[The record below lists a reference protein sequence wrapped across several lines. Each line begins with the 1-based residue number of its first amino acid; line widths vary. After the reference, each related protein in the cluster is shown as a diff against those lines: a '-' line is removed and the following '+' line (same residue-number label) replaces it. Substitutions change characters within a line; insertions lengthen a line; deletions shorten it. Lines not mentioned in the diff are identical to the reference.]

1 MQRCW
6 CAVTHHAVRSVDDA
20 FFIHQKPARWI
31 DTARATRSDP
41 PYERNMATIESLL
54 NSADLPDSPTSRLDA
69 ELLLA
74 QALGKSRSYLRTW
87 PEREVEAAQQA
98 CFDADLARRR
108 AGEPVAY
115 ILGQQGFWSLELE
128 VAPHTLIPRPDTELL
143 VETTL
148 ALLPATPAAVL
159 DLGTGTGAI
168 ALALASERPAWR
180 VTGVDRVAEAV
191 ALAERNRARLK
202 LSNAAFVESH
212 WFDALAGQRY
222 RAIVSNPP
230 YIAAA
235 DRHLH
240 EGDVRFEPSS
250 ALVAGEDGLDD
261 IRLIIEQAPDYLEA
275 GGWLLLEHGFDQ
287 APVVRALLAARGF
300 AAVESRR
307 DLGGHERISLGRLDY
322 E

>member
-1 MQRCW
+1 
-6 CAVTHHAVRSVDDA
+6 
-20 FFIHQKPARWI
+20 
-31 DTARATRSDP
+31 
-41 PYERNMATIESLL
+41 MATIESLL
-54 NSADLPDSPTSRLDA
+54 ADADLPESPTPRLDA

-74 QALGKSRSYLRTW
+74 HALSKSRSYLRTW
-87 PEREVEAAQQA
+87 PEREVDAAQQA
-98 CFDADLARRR
+98 RFIADLARRR

-148 ALLPATPAAVL
+148 ALLPATPAAIL

-180 VTGVDRVAEAV
+180 VTGVDRVPEAV
-191 ALAERNRARLK
+191 ALAERNRARLR
-202 LSNAAFVESH
+202 LNNVAFVASY
-212 WFDALAGQRY
+212 WFSALAGQRY
-222 RAIVSNPP
+222 RLIVSNPP

-235 DRHLH
+235 DHHLDQ
-240 EGDVRFEPSS
+240 GDVRFEPSS

-261 IRLIIEQAPDYLEA
+261 IRLIIEQAPGYLES
-275 GGWLLLEHGFDQ
+275 GGWLLLEHGFEQ
-287 APVVRALLAARGF
+287 AAAVRELLMARGF

-307 DLGGHERISLGRLDY
+307 DLGGHERISLGRFDN

>member
-1 MQRCW
+1 
-6 CAVTHHAVRSVDDA
+6 
-20 FFIHQKPARWI
+20 
-31 DTARATRSDP
+31 
-41 PYERNMATIESLL
+41 MATIESLL
-54 NSADLPDSPTSRLDA
+54 ADADLPESPTPRLDA

-74 QALGKSRSYLRTW
+74 HALGKSRSYLRTW
-87 PEREVEAAQQA
+87 PEREVDPAQQA
-98 CFDADLARRR
+98 RFAADLARRR

-148 ALLPATPAAVL
+148 ALLPATPAAIL

-180 VTGVDRVAEAV
+180 VTGVDRVPEAV

-202 LSNAAFVESH
+202 LNNAAFVASH
-212 WFDALAGQRY
+212 WFSALAGQRY
-222 RAIVSNPP
+222 RLIVSNPP

-235 DRHLH
+235 DHHLDQ
-240 EGDVRFEPSS
+240 GDVRFEPSS

-261 IRLIIEQAPDYLEA
+261 IRLIIEQAPGYLES
-275 GGWLLLEHGFDQ
+275 GGWLLLEHGFEQ
-287 APVVRALLAARGF
+287 AAAVRELLMARGF
-300 AAVESRR
+300 TAVESRR
-307 DLGGHERISLGRLDY
+307 DLGGHERISLGRFDN